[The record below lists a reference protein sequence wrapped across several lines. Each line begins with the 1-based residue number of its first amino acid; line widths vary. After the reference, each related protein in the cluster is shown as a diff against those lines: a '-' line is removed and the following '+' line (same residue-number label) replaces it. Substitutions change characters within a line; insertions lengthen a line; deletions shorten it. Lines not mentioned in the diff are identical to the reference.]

1 MPFLYHLYL
10 QSLVRLISYNDY
22 LPTFNINNTDKLKYL
37 FTNNILLLLFMDYNL
52 FINKYQPLFFK
63 DFEIDEEIVTI
74 LTTLIEM
81 NNLNILLIG
90 DMGCGKTS
98 LLNALI
104 REYYKESTKELTKE
118 LNNKSTNKS
127 YDDNILHINNL
138 KEQGINYYRND
149 VKTFCQTTSSV
160 KGKKKFVVLDDLD
173 LINEQS
179 QQVFRN
185 SIDKYSHNVH
195 FISSC
200 SNIQKVI
207 ESLQSRF
214 TIIRIKPLQ
223 REHLTKIITKIKTN
237 ENIIIHKETEKFI
250 LDICNNT
257 AKILINYMEKFKLL
271 NREITYDLAVNVC
284 TNISFSTFQIY
295 TEYLKNKN
303 LNEAIKLMI
312 SVYDKGYSVMDILDN
327 YFLFVKITPMLNE
340 DEKYKIIPFICK
352 YITIFHNIHED
363 EIELAL
369 FTNNLIQSI

>member
-1 MPFLYHLYL
+1 M
-10 QSLVRLISYNDY
+10 
-22 LPTFNINNTDKLKYL
+22 
-37 FTNNILLLLFMDYNL
+37 
-52 FINKYQPLFFK
+52 
-63 DFEIDEEIVTI
+63 
-74 LTTLIEM
+74 
-81 NNLNILLIG
+81 
-90 DMGCGKTS
+90 
-98 LLNALI
+98 
-104 REYYKESTKELTKE
+104 
-118 LNNKSTNKS
+118 
-127 YDDNILHINNL
+127 
-138 KEQGINYYRND
+138 
-149 VKTFCQTTSSV
+149 
-160 KGKKKFVVLDDLD
+160 DDLD

-271 NREITYDLAVNVC
+271 NKEITYDLAVNVC

-369 FTNNLIQSI
+369 FTNNLIQNM